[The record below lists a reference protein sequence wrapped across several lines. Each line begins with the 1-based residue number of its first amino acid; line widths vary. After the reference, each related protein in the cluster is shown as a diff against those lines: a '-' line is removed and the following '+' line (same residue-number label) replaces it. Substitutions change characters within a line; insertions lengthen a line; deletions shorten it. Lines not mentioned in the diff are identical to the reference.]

1 MPPDTMTRELRGASS
16 TLPAAWRAPLA
27 TLAAVWLA
35 VFLVTWR
42 EWLAMFGQWWNSST
56 YNHILFV
63 PLILGWLVWQRRDAL
78 LKLPPEPWWPGLF
91 LFAGALFLW
100 LVGSVSGFDL
110 IAQSGAVG
118 ALIAGVVTILGP
130 RVAAG
135 LILPLGY
142 MLFLVPFGDE
152 LVPALQ
158 SLTAKIVIWLTEAS
172 GIPAEIEGVFI
183 DTPVGLFEVAEA
195 CSGVKFLVAMAA
207 LGVLV
212 AATCFRRWRSRL
224 IFMGVALALPI
235 VANGIRAWATIYIAQ
250 SQGIAF
256 AEGFDHIFYGWV
268 FFAIIMFLLLAIAW
282 RWAERHLDDAAVDAD
297 RILKSQALARLS
309 SYRVSLRT
317 AFLTTMGLAI
327 AFASWNLAASRVEA
341 ALPDQVYLP
350 GVSGWQAADTPQ
362 SFAWQPRA
370 GGADHRLLGRYANAD
385 GQAVDLSLAIYAR
398 QTDRAEAG
406 AFGEGALPPDTDWR
420 RAGQGEG
427 TDTYASEDLFALGRY
442 RRLAQTSYYHGPLL
456 TGSALRLKLA
466 TMRDRLLLRSA
477 PTATLILSA
486 EEGQGRP
493 AAELLADF
501 RRAVGNERVWMDDIL
516 QSR

>member
-1 MPPDTMTRELRGASS
+1 M
-16 TLPAAWRAPLA
+16 LPAAWRAPLA

-63 PLILGWLVWQRRDAL
+63 PLILAWLVWHRREEL

-91 LFAGALFLW
+91 PFAGALFVW

-110 IAQSGAVG
+110 FAQSGAVG
-118 ALIAGVVTILGP
+118 ALIIGVMVILGP
-130 RVAAG
+130 RIAAG
-135 LILPLGY
+135 LALPLGY
-142 MLFLVPFGDE
+142 MLFLIPFGDE

-158 SLTAKIVIWLTEAS
+158 MVTAEIVIWLTEAS

-195 CSGVKFLVAMAA
+195 CSGVKFLVAMTA

-224 IFMGVALALPI
+224 LFMAVALSLPI

-282 RWAERHLDDAAVDAD
+282 RWAERHPDDAAIDPEH
-297 RILKSQALARLS
+297 IMESQTLARMAE
-309 SYRVSLRT
+309 YRISLRAALLGSLVVVL
-317 AFLTTMGLAI
+317 AFVG
-327 AFASWNLAASRVEA
+327 WNLAALRVEA

-350 GVSGWQAADTPQ
+350 GVKGWQAARTPQ
-362 SFAWQPRA
+362 GLAWQPRA
-370 GGADHRLLGRYANAD
+370 GGADHRLLGRYANVQ
-385 GQAVDLSLAIYAR
+385 GQAVDVSLAIYAK
-398 QTDRAEAG
+398 QTDKADAA
-406 AFGEGALPPDTDWR
+406 AFGEGALPPDTPWR
-420 RAGQGEG
+420 WVGQGEG
-427 TDTYASEDLFALGRY
+427 TGTYGSENLFALGRY
-442 RRLAQTSYYHGPLL
+442 RRLAQTSYYREPLL

-466 TMRDRLLLRSA
+466 TMRDRLLLRPN

-486 EEGQGRP
+486 EERQGRP

-501 RRAVGNERVWMDDIL
+501 RRAIGSEGAWMDGIL